1 MFSRNK
7 DLISAN
13 LSWKI
18 LSRHVPKLF
27 LGSLIIILLVS
38 ALFFLVTVAGANSEQ
53 VQPVRIKG
61 SFVIAA
67 ICKDG
72 IIVASDSRGTL
83 KNKEGRRIAYYDTNQ
98 KIFPLGDKLIADTGY
113 ASLND
118 AKVSFLSALMSH
130 FSHSPLSQ
138 VDVGQ
143 LPNSY
148 FKYANIALPAAG
160 AESAK
165 LQTLIF
171 AGYEKKQPML
181 CIYEGE
187 SSRAIKCRNSGYLSS
202 PHQQIVEFGNVS
214 SLSFEDAAQIM
225 KKTID
230 DYAAAVQPGL
240 VGGPVVI
247 RTITTSGSKWFDS
260 LPHWPAWEAF
270 TDLAEDYKNNRLPF
284 HLMPGIDKEQLD
296 KLIDDGV
303 TWALL
308 GQTSTPGSTT
318 DGPVIG
324 SYPPDR

>member
-1 MFSRNK
+1 MFSRNRNF
-7 DLISAN
+7 ISGN
-13 LSWKI
+13 LSLKV
-18 LSRHVPKLF
+18 LSRYFPKLF
-27 LGSLIIILLVS
+27 LGSLIVTLLLS
-38 ALFFLVTVAGANSEQ
+38 TLFNKVAGANSKQ
-53 VQPVRIKG
+53 QQPVRIKG

-83 KNKEGRRIAYYDTNQ
+83 KNREGRRIAYYDTNQ
-98 KIFPLGDKLIADTGY
+98 KIFPIGDKLIADTGY

-118 AKVSFLSALMSH
+118 AKVSFLSALMSR

-138 VDVGQ
+138 VEVDQ

-148 FKYANIALPAAG
+148 FKYAGIILPAAG

-171 AGYEKKQPML
+171 AGYEERRPTL

-202 PHQQIVEFGNVS
+202 PHQQIFEFGNVS
-214 SLSFEDAAQIM
+214 SLSFGDAAQIM
-225 KKTID
+225 KKNID

-247 RTITTSGSKWFDS
+247 RTITASGSTWFDS
-260 LPHWPAWEAF
+260 LPHWPTWEAF
-270 TDLAEDYKNNRLPF
+270 TDLAEDYKNNRVPF
-284 HLMPGIDKEQLD
+284 HLMPGINKEQLD
-296 KLIDDGV
+296 KLIDDGAA
-303 TWALL
+303 WARS
-308 GQTSTPGSTT
+308 GQTSSATGSAT

>member
-1 MFSRNK
+1 MFSRNWNF
-7 DLISAN
+7 ISGN
-13 LSWKI
+13 LSLKV
-18 LSRHVPKLF
+18 LPRYFPKLF
-27 LGSLIIILLVS
+27 LGSLIVTLLPS
-38 ALFFLVTVAGANSEQ
+38 TPFCTVAGANSKQ
-53 VQPVRIKG
+53 VQPLRIKG

-83 KNKEGRRIAYYDTNQ
+83 KDREGRRIAYYDINQ
-98 KIFPLGDKLIADTGY
+98 KIFPIGDKLIADTGY

-118 AKVSFLSALMSH
+118 AKVSFLSALMSR

-138 VDVGQ
+138 VDVDQ

-148 FKYANIALPAAG
+148 FKYVSIALPAAG

-171 AGYEKKQPML
+171 AGYDKTRPML
-181 CIYEGE
+181 CVYEGE

-202 PHQQIVEFGNVS
+202 PHEQIFKFGNVS
-214 SLSFEDAAQIM
+214 SLSFESAAQIM
-225 KKTID
+225 KQTID

-240 VGGPVVI
+240 VGGPVII
-247 RTITTSGSKWFDS
+247 RTITTSGSTWFRS
-260 LPHWPAWEAF
+260 LSHWPTWEAF
-270 TDLAEDYKNNRLPF
+270 TDLAEDYKNNRVPF
-284 HLMPGIDKEQLD
+284 HLMPGINKEQLD
-296 KLIDDGV
+296 KLIDDGA
-303 TWALL
+303 TWARV
-308 GQTSTPGSTT
+308 GQTSSARGSTT